1 MAPPEGIAK
10 KSFKL
15 DTKAATAIMNSLFA
29 NAIVVKDSG
38 AHNSTNNINA
48 GPFYAARI
56 ADTDCPD
63 NASPGT
69 VVNSALYDSTAA
81 IMLCS
86 GKDDSVRALPDTGTQ
101 TVGQKRADVAKNI
114 SEVSKYVI
122 PGFDVNSAGDYVV
135 TGLNT
140 TKLTKL
146 DGVDS
151 ALDNTVLNGK
161 GAKLLAA
168 IKSITKPTK

>member
-1 MAPPEGIAK
+1 
-10 KSFKL
+10 
-15 DTKAATAIMNSLFA
+15 
-29 NAIVVKDSG
+29 
-38 AHNSTNNINA
+38 
-48 GPFYAARI
+48 
-56 ADTDCPD
+56 
-63 NASPGT
+63 
-69 VVNSALYDSTAA
+69 
-81 IMLCS
+81 MLCS

-101 TVGQKRADVAKNI
+101 TVGPKRADVAKNI